1 MTLTRLVLILVA
13 GLVLTDYQFGNG
25 RLVQDVSA
33 QTTDLIYK
41 MNDTFLQIV
50 RRVAPY
56 H

>member
-1 MTLTRLVLILVA
+1 MTFTRLALILVA

-25 RLVQDVSA
+25 RLIQEVSG
-33 QTTDLIYK
+33 QTTGLIYR
-41 MNDTFLQIV
+41 MNDTFQQIV